1 MSSIGSDADQA
12 NANLRSAQFQFV
24 TSLNR
29 LRDDV
34 SRLGT
39 QSDTTELRKRV
50 ATSSEKLK
58 QLALDFRRAAETH
71 PAKDTTAAQKI
82 IRDFQG
88 LLRSYE
94 RLMATARQKEA
105 THLPKPS
112 SSRLSSSAQQQ
123 QQQQPYMMDDREEQ
137 ALLAAN
143 QLQQQRQ
150 QQLNQVE
157 TELVFNEAVISER
170 DAAIAEITGQIGEV
184 GQIFQDLAVLVND
197 QGEMLDDIEAN
208 ISRAGDR
215 VGDATG
221 QLVRAERSQRRARQ
235 GWCFLFLLAAGVFG
249 ILFLILLA

>member
-1 MSSIGSDADQA
+1 MSSIASDSSADQA
-12 NANLRSAQFQFV
+12 NANLRASQFQFV

-50 ATSSEKLK
+50 SSSSEKLK
-58 QLALDFRRAAETH
+58 QLAVDFRAAAEAH
-71 PAKDTTAAQKI
+71 PAKDATAAQKI

-105 THLPKPS
+105 THLPKSS
-112 SSRLSSSAQQQ
+112 SSRLFSSSL
-123 QQQQPYMMDDREEQ
+123 QPYTSGIDDREEQ
-137 ALLAAN
+137 ALLAVN

-157 TELVFNEAVISER
+157 TELVFNEAVILER

-215 VGDATG
+215 VGDARK
-221 QLVRAERSQRRARQ
+221 QLVMAERSQRRARK
-235 GWCFLFLLAAGVFG
+235 GWCFLFLLAVGVFG
-249 ILFLILLA
+249 ILFLILMA

>member
-12 NANLRSAQFQFV
+12 NTNLRSAQFQFV

-29 LRDDV
+29 LRDNV

-39 QSDTTELRKRV
+39 HSDTTELRKRV

-58 QLALDFRRAAETH
+58 QLALDFRTAAEAH

-105 THLPKPS
+105 THLPTPS
-112 SSRLSSSAQQQ
+112 SSRLSSSS

-157 TELVFNEAVISER
+157 TELVFNEAVILER
-170 DAAIAEITGQIGEV
+170 DAAIAEITSQIGEV